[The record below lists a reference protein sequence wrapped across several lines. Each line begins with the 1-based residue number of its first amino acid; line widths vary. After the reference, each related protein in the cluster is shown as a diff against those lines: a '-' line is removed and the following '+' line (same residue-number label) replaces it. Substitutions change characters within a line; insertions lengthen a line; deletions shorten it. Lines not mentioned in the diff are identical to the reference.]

1 MQNCLRFFVLGR
13 RRRSNIRVSFTC
25 RQRGC
30 ECGWGKLMRMS
41 CSYRSQLLIIAFA
54 YYFPFIAHVARLDM
68 PSLGGGGRKAET
80 LKPFIFCTLLWHF
93 FLYPPPPPST
103 SFFFICLDCHFYFCE
118 MFIKWRFASGSRS
131 SHIEERRASPKELK
145 VKRLWWEKIIPK

>member
-1 MQNCLRFFVLGR
+1 MKIKLTESAPQTGKKMQNFLRFFVLGR

-30 ECGWGKLMRMS
+30 GCGWGKLMRMS

-93 FLYPPPPPST
+93 FLYPPPPQAPASSSSAWT
-103 SFFFICLDCHFYFCE
+103 AIFISVKCL
-118 MFIKWRFASGSRS
+118 
-131 SHIEERRASPKELK
+131 
-145 VKRLWWEKIIPK
+145 

>member
-1 MQNCLRFFVLGR
+1 MKIKLTESAPQTGKKMQNFLRFFVLGR

-68 PSLGGGGRKAET
+68 PSLGGGGGRKAET

-93 FLYPPPPPST
+93 FLYPPPPQAPASSSSAWT
-103 SFFFICLDCHFYFCE
+103 AIFISVKCL
-118 MFIKWRFASGSRS
+118 
-131 SHIEERRASPKELK
+131 
-145 VKRLWWEKIIPK
+145 

>member
-1 MQNCLRFFVLGR
+1 MQNFLRFFVLGR

-68 PSLGGGGRKAET
+68 PSLGGVGEKRKPLNHLFFA
-80 LKPFIFCTLLWHF
+80 PFSGIFSFTHHPPKHQLLLHLLGLP
-93 FLYPPPPPST
+93 FLFLWNVYK
-103 SFFFICLDCHFYFCE
+103 
-118 MFIKWRFASGSRS
+118 MAVRFRQQKQPHRGKKGIAKR
-131 SHIEERRASPKELK
+131 
-145 VKRLWWEKIIPK
+145 VKS